1 MLRELLLTEIVLK
14 LSVGAL
20 LALFPRTLA
29 QVLGLHRGAETF
41 WPRLVGVLLVGIAAA
56 TSLEQIGASQNGLG
70 LAGHVVLNLLG
81 ALMLF
86 ALLVLGRAAPTR
98 RGRILVGLTAA
109 LLSLLAMIEL
119 AWA

>member
-14 LSVGAL
+14 LSIGGL
-20 LALFPRTLA
+20 LALFPRTVAHL
-29 QVLGLHRGAETF
+29 LGLHRVSETF
-41 WPRLVGVLLVGIAAA
+41 WPRMCGALLLGLAAA
-56 TSLEQIGASQNGLG
+56 TALEQIGASQNGLG
-70 LAGHVVLNLLG
+70 LAGHVVANLLG

-98 RGRILVGLTAA
+98 RGRILVGLAA
-109 LLSLLAMIEL
+109 AFLSLLAMVEL

>member
-1 MLRELLLTEIVLK
+1 MLRELLLTEITLK
-14 LSVGAL
+14 LAAGGL
-20 LALFPRTLA
+20 LALFPRTVA
-29 QVLGLHRGAETF
+29 QLLGLHRVAETF
-41 WPRLVGVLLVGIAAA
+41 WPRLLGALLVGLGAA
-56 TSLEQIGASQNGLG
+56 TALEHIGASQNGLG

-98 RGRILVGLTAA
+98 RGRILVGLAA
-109 LLSLLAMIEL
+109 AILSLLAMVEL